1 MPDDDLPAAVPGD
14 WFYEPNTGSVMRHT
28 GDGQGIYEHAPGDRL
43 AAAMNACERLADPS
57 AVSDLLE
64 ACRRALDYI
73 ADDVAERA
81 AAGKALVVWSLGVLP
96 LDEAPGD
103 DPLDKGPLDH
113 GRSSDV
119 NEEPAS

>member
-1 MPDDDLPAAVPGD
+1 MTPGIA
-14 WFYEPNTGSVMRHT
+14 EEG
-28 GDGQGIYEHAPGDRL
+28 ARL
-43 AAAMNACERLADPS
+43 ARAAFDAYD
-57 AVSDLLE
+57 VVDLH
-64 ACRRALDYI
+64 AAGRAL
-73 ADDVAERA
+73 VE
-81 AAGKALVVWSLGVLP
+81 WSLGVLP